1 MASIT
6 NQISEPK
13 EIMMNQ
19 VIHIPHI
26 KGTKS
31 ISPSKRFEHI
41 TPARKKVITI
51 TPQKIN
57 VSIKPIL

>member
-1 MASIT
+1 
-6 NQISEPK
+6 
-13 EIMMNQ
+13 MMNQ
-19 VIHIPHI
+19 VTNIPQI

-31 ISPSKRFEHI
+31 ISPSKEVEHI